1 MDSYEQPPDNTI
13 DQPPIAMDCGRHF
26 IPASGL
32 QVDLTCQECR
42 FRAPGVAIEEPESE
56 FWRESR
62 LLGVSIIDLRQSIA
76 EMPTIDFDS
85 NGEELIRRDDVI
97 LLMADGRVPDAYSTA
112 ERLNK
117 IRILEL
123 HLSAAVESER
133 KLKIEQTDKGFT
145 AIFWRGDG
153 DTVETWRGDDPD
165 FFHAIGKASNAYV
178 VAKFTAELVKRRV
191 ADPDAL
197 IESVKA
203 HLLANGSISE

>member
-1 MDSYEQPPDNTI
+1 MDPYEQPPDNT
-13 DQPPIAMDCGRHF
+13 M
-26 IPASGL
+26 
-32 QVDLTCQECR
+32 
-42 FRAPGVAIEEPESE
+42 
-56 FWRESR
+56 
-62 LLGVSIIDLRQSIA
+62 
-76 EMPTIDFDS
+76 
-85 NGEELIRRDDVI
+85 
-97 LLMADGRVPDAYSTA
+97 A